1 LSGAEGAVMQVC
13 PECEN
18 TLTFAEDEVEEG
30 EVVLCEECGAEYEV
44 VNTDPVELS
53 KVEESGY
60 DESAIVFH
68 DEEEE

>member
-1 LSGAEGAVMQVC
+1 MQVC

-44 VNTDPVELS
+44 TNTDPVELS

>member
-1 LSGAEGAVMQVC
+1 MQVC

-18 TLTFAEDEVEEG
+18 PLTFAEDEVEEG
-30 EVVLCEECGAEYEV
+30 EVILCEECGAEYEV

-60 DESAIVFH
+60 DESAIVIH

>member
-1 LSGAEGAVMQVC
+1 MQVC

-30 EVVLCEECGAEYEV
+30 EVVLCEECGAEFEV

>member
-1 LSGAEGAVMQVC
+1 MQVC

-53 KVEESGY
+53 KVEETGY

>member
-1 LSGAEGAVMQVC
+1 MQVC

-30 EVVLCEECGAEYEV
+30 EVVLCEECGAEFEV

-53 KVEESGY
+53 KVEEAGY

>member
-1 LSGAEGAVMQVC
+1 MQVC

-18 TLTFAEDEVEEG
+18 TLTFAEDEVDEG
-30 EVVLCEECGAEYEV
+30 EIVLCEECGAQYEV
-44 VNTDPVELS
+44 VNTDPIELS

-60 DESAIVFH
+60 DEAGIAFT

>member
-1 LSGAEGAVMQVC
+1 MQVC

-30 EVVLCEECGAEYEV
+30 EVVHCEECGAEYEV

>member
-1 LSGAEGAVMQVC
+1 MQVC

-18 TLTFAEDEVEEG
+18 TLTFPEDEVEEG

>member
-1 LSGAEGAVMQVC
+1 MQVC

-18 TLTFAEDEVEEG
+18 PLNFAEDEVDEG
-30 EVVLCEECGAEYEV
+30 EVVLCEECGAEFEV

-53 KVEESGY
+53 KLEEDGY
-60 DESAIVFH
+60 DESAIVFQ

>member
-1 LSGAEGAVMQVC
+1 MQVC

-30 EVVLCEECGAEYEV
+30 EVVLCEECGAEFEV
-44 VNTDPVELS
+44 VSTDPVELS
-53 KVEESGY
+53 KVEETGY